1 MVLIAKE
8 RIDLLMREADVA
20 ALSGSLDMADRYV
33 EMARRVGMRYN
44 VRIPREYRRR
54 FCRGC
59 YGYMLPG
66 VTSRT
71 RFNRGRLVTTCKR
84 CGHIARMPLMER
96 PASGD
101 SRAEGEANDDGQ
113 RA

>member
-1 MVLIAKE
+1 MVLIARE
-8 RIDLLMREADVA
+8 RIELLMREADTA

-66 VTSRT
+66 ITSRT
-71 RFNRGRLVTTCKR
+71 RLNRGKLVTTCTR
-84 CGHIARMPLMER
+84 CGHIARMPLVER
-96 PASGD
+96 PADGGD
-101 SRAEGEANDDGQ
+101 HPEEEVKDDG
-113 RA
+113 R